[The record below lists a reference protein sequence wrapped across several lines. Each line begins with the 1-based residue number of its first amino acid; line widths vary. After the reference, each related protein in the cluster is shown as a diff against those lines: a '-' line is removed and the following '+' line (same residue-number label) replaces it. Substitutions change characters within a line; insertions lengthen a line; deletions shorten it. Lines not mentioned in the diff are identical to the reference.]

1 MSYRKRNKDEIKII
15 NCINESDKFKKW
27 LKVAPPK
34 SKRFYKYHVYEFCI
48 RLNITDLDEY
58 IKDPRL
64 LTKKKEITYL
74 DKIELDIKEYWNII
88 NQDEDKFRG
97 KTPYV
102 FLSAIKNLTETYK
115 IVFPPTMWKQLRTH
129 GNGNYALTDKYVPTQ
144 EELQQILNWGDT
156 EDKALFICLLA
167 TGQRIDRFLK
177 EFKWSKYDKI
187 KHEEYPYFH
196 FSSKQKGK
204 KPVKTFITP
213 EAKQCLEEYRKQYN
227 EIVDTREA
235 RTPVIKRKK
244 LDRDLIFPMSYR
256 VANEKWNKMTKK
268 AGFYELDENSGKPR
282 TGTHILRSYLLS
294 NFGNQNDALYFMGKT
309 PENIGTYRD
318 AKIEVLREKY
328 IKGSKNITVYTTPKD
343 TLIKLNK
350 TQNDIEK
357 IKEDRKKYK
366 DELKLLK
373 ERNNY
378 LTDRIKE
385 LSDKLLFGNIT
396 IPIAHGLLA
405 RSTEKGEKKVTPEE
419 RTEILH
425 RIVEQNNKI
434 IIELKKL

>member
-1 MSYRKRNKDEIKII
+1 MAFRKRKQHEIKII
-15 NCINESDKFKKW
+15 NSTEKSKKFIKW
-27 LKVAPPK
+27 KEIAPPK
-34 SKRFYKYHVYEFCI
+34 SLRFYKYHIFEYCI
-48 RLNITDLDEY
+48 ELKITDLDEY
-58 IKDPRL
+58 IKDPR
-64 LTKKKEITYL
+64 KMNKNKRIEYE
-74 DKIELDIKEYWNII
+74 DKIKHDIRKYWNQI
-88 NQDEDKFRG
+88 NQNEDKFRG

-102 FLSAIKNLTETYK
+102 FLSAIKSIIEEYGITY
-115 IVFPPTMWKQLRTH
+115 PPSFWKTMRNN

-144 EELQQILNWGDT
+144 EELKQILNWGDT
-156 EDKALFICLLA
+156 EDKALFLCLLA

-177 EFKWSKYDKI
+177 EFKWSKYEKV
-187 KHEEYPYFH
+187 KHEEYPYFY

-227 EIVDTREA
+227 KIVYTREA
-235 RTPVIKRKK
+235 RTPKVKRKE

-282 TGTHILRSYLLS
+282 TGIHILRSYLLS

-318 AKIEVLREKY
+318 AKIETLREKY

-350 TQNDIEK
+350 TQEDIEK
-357 IKEDRKKYK
+357 IKEDKKKYK

-378 LTDRIKE
+378 LNDRIKE
-385 LSDKLLFGNIT
+385 LSETLIFNNAMIPLADGVISRITDKGEEKITPETKRKLLY
-396 IPIAHGLLA
+396 AL
-405 RSTEKGEKKVTPEE
+405 
-419 RTEILH
+419 
-425 RIVEQNNKI
+425 VEQNRKI
-434 IIELKKL
+434 IIELAKL